1 MKKKSIIL
9 LIMFL
14 FLLTGCKGK
23 PKENPIVT
31 MTIADYGEIKMEL
44 YPKIAPNTVAN
55 FVNLIEDGFY
65 DGNNFHRLMKGF
77 CLQGGDPTATG
88 GGDAGYKIKG
98 EFSLNGYTNKLSHTT
113 GIVSMARATDYNS
126 AGSQFFIVLSDNYTM
141 DLDGKYAGFGKVI
154 EGMDVIKEIEN
165 GEYEYSDEQNC
176 ILAEPIIIEK
186 VTVDAKGYEYT
197 VKKISN

>member
-1 MKKKSIIL
+1 MKKKSVIL
-9 LIMFL
+9 LVMFL
-14 FLLTGCKGK
+14 FLLTGCKEK

-88 GGDAGYKIKG
+88 TGDAGYKIKG

-113 GIVSMARATDYNS
+113 GVVSMARANDYNS

-165 GEYEYSDEQNC
+165 GEYEYSDEQNG
-176 ILAEPIIIEK
+176 ILKEPIIIEK